1 MEPLLL
7 ETAAVRSL
15 SRVENI
21 LTTANTHIAP
31 PRPLDGT
38 VYTWCA
44 ALVRTTRRPRRRN
57 RCARNNRMAAA
68 ALPSRMGSTPFVHR
82 SGQRRHCG
90 RRVNPRRRFFSGSAI
105 AGSRAAAWS
114 TAAHA
119 APRSAAGRI
128 PCSAARR
135 LDGGIIA
142 GSTANQ
148 GAAPRDTRA
157 PPHGSA
163 PPWAVLP
170 RGEPRAALTA
180 AWQPRAQVAPRR
192 AAWAS
197 ASSRAALLRD
207 KHAPPHGQRQRNCS
221 IVD

>member
-1 MEPLLL
+1 MGPASERANHLNPIADELRPLLL
-7 ETAAVRSL
+7 GTAAVRAL

-21 LTTANTHIAP
+21 LTTARTHIAP

-44 ALVRTTRRPRRRN
+44 ALVRTTRWPRRRN

-114 TAAHA
+114 SAAHA

-128 PCSAARR
+128 PCSATRR
-135 LDGGIIA
+135 LDSGIIA

-163 PPWAVLP
+163 PPRAVLP
-170 RGEPRAALTA
+170 
-180 AWQPRAQVAPRR
+180 
-192 AAWAS
+192 
-197 ASSRAALLRD
+197 RD
-207 KHAPPHGQRQRNCS
+207 KHAPPHGQRQRNRS